1 MVQLQEILSNADIA
15 ISKDQVLL
23 FQKYIDLI
31 KSWNKR
37 TNLVSRQDEARLV
50 ERHILESI
58 AVLAAYQI
66 QENSEI
72 IDIGSGAGFPAIPIR
87 IIRPDL
93 NFLLVESKRLKA
105 LFLREVIARL
115 NLDRVEIACER
126 AENLENT
133 SSYLKQ
139 FDYAFS
145 RAVANLDIIYGWIS
159 RLIKPGGSLL
169 FWKGGNIKNEIEA
182 LLLASPNLSIN
193 IKKMDARLVVAERD
207 KKFVQI
213 QTTKS

>member
-1 MVQLQEILSNADIA
+1 MIQLQEILSNADIA

-37 TNLVSRQDEARLV
+37 TNLVSRQDENRIV
-50 ERHILESI
+50 ERHVLESI
-58 AVLAAYQI
+58 AVLTAYQI
-66 QENSEI
+66 RENSEI
-72 IDIGSGAGFPAIPIR
+72 IDIGSGAGFPALPIR

-105 LFLREVIARL
+105 LFLREVIALL

-126 AENLENT
+126 AENLENK
-133 SSYLKQ
+133 SNYLNK

-169 FWKGGNIKNEIEA
+169 FWKGGNIKNEIEV

-193 IKKMDARLVVAERD
+193 IKKMDARLVKAERD
-207 KKFVQI
+207 KKLVQV